1 MALTQP
7 KKTALVSATI
17 VLLLAVL
24 LLALHFSRDS
34 DSSARQRLL
43 QLVPADATAV
53 IYVDLDELRA
63 SPLLTE
69 LYAWAPHS
77 LEDREYAQFVRD
89 TGFSYERDLQRVA
102 VTISNHGNATNIFAV
117 ADGKFDRKKIE
128 AFFARNGKSTEQ
140 GKWNVFRLN
149 ATANENPLLFT
160 FMSNDRVAFGNFA
173 DFSAALSAAPSN
185 PFRAEWNARF
195 ERLAGSPVFGVIRQD
210 PAMQSALDA
219 VAPGGFR
226 SPQLSALLGQ
236 LQWISIAGK
245 PDGDQLRVVADGEC
259 LAAQTASQLHDFL
272 QGVLLLAQNGLNDPK
287 LRQKMNPAEREAYLE
302 LLKSADV
309 QRIDRSEWKSVRV
322 LLEITPKFLDI
333 ARVASTSVPA
343 EQTSAMPES
352 QEKPAASS
360 KPKGRKRK
368 QPMGKIETRRN

>member
-7 KKTALVSATI
+7 KKIALVSASM

-24 LLALHFSRDS
+24 LLARLFSRDS

-43 QLVPADATAV
+43 QLLPPDATAV
-53 IYVDLDELRA
+53 IYVDLDQLRA

-77 LEDREYAQFVRD
+77 IEDAEYAQFVRD

-102 VTISNHGNATNIFAV
+102 VTISKHGNATNVFAV

-128 AFFARNGKSTEQ
+128 AFFGRNGKSTQ
-140 GKWNVFRLN
+140 RGAWNVFRLN
-149 ATANENPLLFT
+149 AAANEKPLLFT

-185 PFRAEWNARF
+185 PFRAQWNARF
-195 ERLAGSPVFGVIRQD
+195 ERLAGSPVFAVIRQD
-210 PAMQSALDA
+210 PAMQSGLQA

-236 LQWISIAGK
+236 LQWISMAGK

-259 LAAQTASQLHDFL
+259 LAPQTASQLHDFL
-272 QGVLLLAQNGLNDPK
+272 QGVLLLAQNGLNDPQ
-287 LRQKMNPAEREAYLE
+287 LRQKMNPEEREAYLE

-309 QRIDRSEWKSVRV
+309 QKIDRGEWKSVRV
-322 LLEITPKFLDI
+322 VVLITLKFLDI
-333 ARVASTSVPA
+333 ARLASASVPA
-343 EQTSAMPES
+343 DQTSATPES

-360 KPKGRKRK
+360 KPKGRKK
-368 QPMGKIETRRN
+368 K